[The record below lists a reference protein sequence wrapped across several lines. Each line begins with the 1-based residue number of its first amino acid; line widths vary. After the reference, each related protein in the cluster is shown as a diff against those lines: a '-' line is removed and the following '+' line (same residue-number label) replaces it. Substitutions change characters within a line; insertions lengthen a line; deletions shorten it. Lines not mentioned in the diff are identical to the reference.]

1 MNLWARLLQK
11 FQQLVQR
18 NMQKV
23 KIAGIRI
30 TRSNIPP
37 RFVFFITDRE

>member
-1 MNLWARLLQK
+1 
-11 FQQLVQR
+11 
-18 NMQKV
+18 MQKV

-30 TRSNIPP
+30 TGSLIPP